1 MKHYLI
7 ILLLL
12 PLSIQSQEVLSMLYG
27 NIGMTGFSL
36 DVSETAAPS
45 AKAGYRAYST
55 GDTKWFINAS
65 VEGHLLNYKGETR
78 VERHLIGG
86 ALHAGLHGL
95 SKYVWLGVGG
105 GYWYN
110 LKNKEEIGGVA
121 YGSAFAELRIPVFNS
136 WSLAFT
142 AEGGRTAAD
151 LMQSFDRPVGR
162 NWTGFVRLGFSA
174 QWNFNLIE
182 RKPKSRQ
189 DRADE
194 IEY

>member
-1 MKHYLI
+1 MKHCLI
-7 ILLLL
+7 IVLLL
-12 PLSIQSQEVLSMLYG
+12 PLCLYSQNDILSMLYV
-27 NIGMTGFSL
+27 NAGMTGFSL

-45 AKAGYRAYST
+45 IKAGYRAYST

-65 VEGHLLNYKGETR
+65 TEAHLLNYKGETR

-121 YGSAFAELRIPVFNS
+121 YGSAFAELRVPAFN
-136 WSLAFT
+136 
-142 AEGGRTAAD
+142 
-151 LMQSFDRPVGR
+151 
-162 NWTGFVRLGFSA
+162 N
-174 QWNFNLIE
+174 
-182 RKPKSRQ
+182 
-189 DRADE
+189 
-194 IEY
+194 